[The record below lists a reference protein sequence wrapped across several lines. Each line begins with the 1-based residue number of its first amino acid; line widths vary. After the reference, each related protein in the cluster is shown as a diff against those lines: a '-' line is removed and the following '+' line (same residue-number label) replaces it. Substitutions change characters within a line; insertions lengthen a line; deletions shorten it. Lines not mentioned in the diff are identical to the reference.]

1 MTNEEKNP
9 MLCDP
14 VTGVCEMP
22 TQQTQS
28 QTATMK
34 EESEKPITVLYFT
47 DPICS
52 SCWGIEP
59 QLRKLK
65 LEYGQLLNFEYKMG
79 GLLPNWKYSGGGIS
93 KTSDVAQHWDEASHH
108 YQMPIDGDVWLED
121 PLDSSFPP
129 SIAVKAAQM
138 QDKDKALNFWRI
150 IREQLFLK
158 KRNITKWEYLEEAA
172 IEAGLDSERLKTDYT
187 NGTAEKLFQE
197 DLAMARNL
205 GVRGFPS
212 IFFLDQDGKQEFV
225 YGSKPYESYEQ
236 AIHKLLPNA
245 EKQLYTKTA
254 ENLFTLFTSLTP
266 KELAELTA
274 VTFETAEQQLESI
287 SEQGKLKKTITK
299 NGTLYSL

>member
-22 TQQTQS
+22 MQQTES
-28 QTATMK
+28 QPAKMND
-34 EESEKPITVLYFT
+34 ESAKLITVLYFT

-65 LEYGQLLNFEYKMG
+65 LEYGKLLNFEYKMG
-79 GLLPNWKYSGGGIS
+79 GLLPNWNYSGGGIS

-150 IREQLFLK
+150 IREQLFLM

-172 IEAGLDSERLKTDYT
+172 IEAGLDAERLKTDYT

-212 IFFLDQDGKQEFV
+212 IFFIDQNGKQEFV

-236 AIHKLLPNA
+236 AIHKLLPNV
-245 EKQLYTKTA
+245 EKQHYTKTA
-254 ENLFTLFTSLTP
+254 ENLFTIFPSLTP
-266 KELAELTA
+266 KELAELTE
-274 VTFETAEQQLESI
+274 VTFETAEQQLENI

-299 NGTLYSL
+299 NGTLYSV